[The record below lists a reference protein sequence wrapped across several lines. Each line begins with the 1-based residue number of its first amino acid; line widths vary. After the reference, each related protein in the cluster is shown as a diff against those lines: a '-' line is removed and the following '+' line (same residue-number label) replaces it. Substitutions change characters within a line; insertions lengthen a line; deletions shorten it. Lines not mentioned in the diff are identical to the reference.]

1 MATVIAE
8 LPSARRIS
16 LSDGGCTA
24 SAMPL
29 VLVIDDDD
37 SFRDLVTLG
46 LVANGFAVRRASDG
60 VDGLRQLATCRP
72 LAILTDMQMP
82 HMDGLAFCL
91 RVRSMRAFDD
101 TAIVVL
107 SAGGS
112 SSERMGAAA
121 QLRGV

>member
-1 MATVIAE
+1 MNGSGRQVWTTEHVREVPDVGTRVATVIAE
-8 LPSARRIS
+8 PSSARPIS

-29 VLVIDDDD
+29 VLVKDGDD

-72 LAILTDMQMP
+72 SQ
-82 HMDGLAFCL
+82 
-91 RVRSMRAFDD
+91 S
-101 TAIVVL
+101 
-107 SAGGS
+107 
-112 SSERMGAAA
+112 
-121 QLRGV
+121 